1 MEVLLPKSAQ
11 LSRRQEAFRPDA
23 GGGLGKI
30 LSFAPCFDV
39 GFGDLI
45 GVLRIEGFGRFP
57 GFADMGFAPRKLLLK
72 PYFDGVAPEADK
84 FVLSDFG
91 NGFGVFYGLVEKG
104 RGGSGVCPSAAA

>member
-1 MEVLLPKSAQ
+1 MEGLLPKFSQ
-11 LSRRQEAFRPDA
+11 FSGRQQAFRRDT

-30 LSFAPCFDV
+30 LSFAARPDI
-39 GFGDLI
+39 GFGDLLR
-45 GVLRIEGFGRFP
+45 VLRLEGFGRLP